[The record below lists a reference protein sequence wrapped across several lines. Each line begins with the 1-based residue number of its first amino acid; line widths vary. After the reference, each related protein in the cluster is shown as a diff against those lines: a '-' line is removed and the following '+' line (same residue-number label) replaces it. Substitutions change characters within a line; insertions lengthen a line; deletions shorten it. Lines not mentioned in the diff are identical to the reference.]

1 MHTLAQRLTAEALGT
16 AFLLM
21 AVVGGGIAAQRLSPG
36 DTGLQLFE
44 AAVVTAFALIALIW
58 MLGPVSGGHF
68 NPAVTFA
75 DVALGGR
82 GIGEGLSYIA
92 AQTVGGIAGTL
103 IANLMFELPAVTW
116 SETVRGG
123 SGQLIGEVVATLGLV
138 LVIFM
143 MMRSGNTG
151 NIAVA
156 VGVYIGAAY
165 FFTSST
171 SFANPAVT
179 ISRMFSD
186 TFAGIAPG
194 SAGPFHRDAT
204 DRNGVGRGD
213 GSLPGPHRF
222 SSGENRQLTPHRL
235 ATRA

>member
-1 MHTLAQRLTAEALGT
+1 
-16 AFLLM
+16 
-21 AVVGGGIAAQRLSPG
+21 
-36 DTGLQLFE
+36 
-44 AAVVTAFALIALIW
+44 
-58 MLGPVSGGHF
+58 
-68 NPAVTFA
+68 
-75 DVALGGR
+75 
-82 GIGEGLSYIA
+82 
-92 AQTVGGIAGTL
+92 
-103 IANLMFELPAVTW
+103 MFELPAVTW

-186 TFAGIAPG
+186 TFAGIAPR
-194 SAGPFHRDAT
+194 SAGPFIGMQLIGTVLAVAT
-204 DRNGVGRGD
+204 VRY
-213 GSLPGPHRF
+213 LAHRF